1 MPYPDFCVIKKT
13 GRTYTESTK
22 KSRRATEKK
31 QPGIKTTHIMNELNI
46 KNKVAVITG
55 GAGFICSE
63 MARALAS
70 KGVRTVIVDINKESA
85 DKVAGDIENEYKT
98 PSIGLSANVL
108 DKASLEASKKV
119 INDKFGNIDILVNG
133 AGGNS
138 PAATTRVEK
147 MVGDENPEDTFF
159 GLKIEG
165 FDRVFDLNFKG
176 TLLPTMVYAAD
187 MVKQRS
193 GAIVNISSMN
203 SYRPLTKIAAYSA
216 AKAAV
221 NNFTQWLAVHF
232 SKTGVRVNSIAPGF
246 LLGNQNRFLLIDE
259 KTGEPTPRARKILN
273 STPMERYGTP
283 DELTGT
289 LLYLV
294 SDLSKFV
301 TGVVIP
307 VDGGFSAYSGV

>member
-1 MPYPDFCVIKKT
+1 
-13 GRTYTESTK
+13 
-22 KSRRATEKK
+22 
-31 QPGIKTTHIMNELNI
+31 MNKLNL

-55 GAGFICSE
+55 GAGMICST
-63 MARALAS
+63 MAKALAS
-70 KGVRTVIVDINKESA
+70 EGVRTVIVDLNQEAAS
-85 DKVAGDIENEYKT
+85 KVAYDIENEFKT
-98 PSIGLSANVL
+98 PSIGLSASVL
-108 DKASLEASKKV
+108 DKASLEASKQV
-119 INDKFGNIDILVNG
+119 INEKFGNIDILVNG

-138 PAATTRVEK
+138 PAATTKIEK
-147 MVGDENPEDTFF
+147 MEGNENPEDTFF
-159 GLKIEG
+159 GLQIEG
-165 FDRVFDLNFKG
+165 FDKVFDLNFKG
-176 TLLPTMVYAAD
+176 TLLPTMVYATD
-187 MVKQRS
+187 MIKQKS
-193 GAIVNISSMN
+193 GVIINISSMN

-232 SKTGVRVNSIAPGF
+232 SKTGIRVNSIAPGF